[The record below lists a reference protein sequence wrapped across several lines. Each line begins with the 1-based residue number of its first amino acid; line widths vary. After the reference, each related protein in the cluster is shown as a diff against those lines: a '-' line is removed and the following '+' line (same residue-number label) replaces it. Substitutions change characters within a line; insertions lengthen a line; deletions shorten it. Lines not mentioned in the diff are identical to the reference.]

1 MRWSLPIPRL
11 QGLVS
16 GCQERGLPW
25 AVQCLAC
32 MAMAWIVAQGFW
44 WLATPGSA
52 APAAK
57 ASPTLLEQGQ
67 RVVTRHFFGAANVLQ
82 PSGDTS
88 ESVPLGTIDARWRL
102 IGTYVGSGAHSRAVL
117 ALEDGS
123 DVVLAKVGDQLSTGH
138 EVVEVRPDSVV
149 LSKDALRGELVLRPT
164 AQGEAGQMPPESRF
178 GAMGQPPSADSDP
191 FNKDS
196 R

>member
-1 MRWSLPIPRL
+1 MRWNLPSPR
-11 QGLVS
+11 QGQTS
-16 GCQERGLPW
+16 WYQKNGLPW

-44 WLATPGSA
+44 WLATPGSTA
-52 APAAK
+52 LAAK

-82 PSGDTS
+82 PSSDTS
-88 ESVPLGTIDARWRL
+88 ESVPPGTIDARWRL

-149 LSKDALRGELVLRPT
+149 LSKDGQRGELALRP
-164 AQGEAGQMPPESRF
+164 EADGTQDPGQPVDRF
-178 GAMGQPPSADSDP
+178 GTAEPAP